1 MLKNITLACESE
13 SERTISIN
21 PPPLFICF
29 FFFLCLF
36 VLFLDN
42 PLTII
47 KLMFLAFALLNKELS
62 LGIYSLYT
70 DTCIYTICYIYNY
83 ISYINVYIIYI
94 YSYTFV
100 YIYHLYI
107 RYMLFCMYN
116 IIRSYHVVMFPL
128 ITVKS

>member
-1 MLKNITLACESE
+1 MLKHNACPWSE
-13 SERTISIN
+13 SERTISTIF
-21 PPPLFICF
+21 LLLSSSAS
-29 FFFLCLF
+29 FFLCLF
-36 VLFLDN
+36 ILFLGN

-62 LGIYSLYT
+62 LVIYSLYT